1 MELANTLCD
10 EIFYVEAVMV
20 KVPVF
25 KGSCTAIVT
34 PFNEHGVDYERLKKN
49 LEFQYENGT
58 SAIVVCGTTGEN
70 ATHTPN
76 EHDELVRV
84 TVRTV
89 NGRMKV
95 IAGIGSNNTEN
106 ALRAA
111 ENAKYSGA
119 DAVLMVTPY
128 YNKTTQKGLV
138 EHFSYVADRVDIPMI
153 LYNVPCRTGIGI
165 TADTCKV
172 LSQHP
177 NINGIKEASG
187 DIALAAKIRSLC
199 GDDLYIWSGN
209 DDCTIPLMS
218 LGALGVISVASNIV
232 PGAVAKLCAL
242 CLEGSYAEATELYA
256 KYASLFSALFIET
269 NPIPV
274 KAALKMMG
282 MDSGI
287 LRLPL
292 TEISQE
298 SFETLLKAMR
308 DAGINV

>member
-1 MELANTLCD
+1 
-10 EIFYVEAVMV
+10 MV

-58 SAIVVCGTTGEN
+58 SAVVVCGTTGEN

-95 IAGIGSNNTEN
+95 IAGIGSNNTAN

-111 ENAKYSGA
+111 EDAKYSGA

-153 LYNVPCRTGIGI
+153 LYNVPSRTGIGI
-165 TADTCKV
+165 SADTCKA

>member
-1 MELANTLCD
+1 
-10 EIFYVEAVMV
+10 MV

-153 LYNVPCRTGIGI
+153 LYNVPSRTGIGI

-274 KAALKMMG
+274 KAAMKMMG